1 MRQCGTCT
9 LCCKVMGIEALGK
22 PLGAW
27 CAHCQPGKG
36 CAIYPD
42 RPQECR
48 SFSCAWLINER
59 LGEEWYPK
67 KSKIVLALQPDRIIA
82 HVDPGAPDAWR
93 REPYFGMLNQ
103 MMQAGLAK
111 GRLVYAAV
119 NAHHILL
126 LPDRQEDVGHLGAAD
141 EVELATV
148 AKPGG
153 LEYRV
158 TVHRQGA

>member
-9 LCCKVMGIEALGK
+9 LCCKLMGIEALGK

-48 SFSCAWLINER
+48 TFSCAWMIDET

-67 KSKIVLALQPDRIIA
+67 KSKIVLTLEPGRIIA

-93 REPYFGMLNQ
+93 RQPYFGVLTR
-103 MMQAGLAK
+103 MMQAELPR

-126 LPDRQEDVGHLGAAD
+126 LPDREEDLGLLGPVD
-141 EVELATV
+141 EVQLATI
-148 AKPGG
+148 AKPDGR
-153 LEYRV
+153 EYRV
-158 TVHRQGA
+158 SVRRPAV

>member
-1 MRQCGTCT
+1 
-9 LCCKVMGIEALGK
+9 MGIEALAK

-36 CAIYPD
+36 CGIYSD

-48 SFSCAWLINER
+48 RFSCAWLLNES

-67 KSKIVLALQPDRIIA
+67 KSKIVLTEEQDRIIA

-93 REPYFGMLNQ
+93 KQPYFGALNR
-103 MMQAGLAK
+103 MMQAGLAQ

-126 LPDRQEDVGHLGAAD
+126 LPDRQEDLGQLGAAD

-153 LEYRV
+153 VEYRV
-158 TVHRQGA
+158 SVRRQGA